1 MTNKAKAD
9 AEGCQSMSP
18 QCAGV
23 IWPQETPSTCK
34 KESSWI
40 QWLPCVGVH
49 YIETIIPSRDSQIP
63 AANGHSAGPAR
74 SAKAGHFCTVCK
86 HFCICRRTT
95 KDTCIWRS
103 FLLSF
108 VGEDSRIPE
117 NVKHSDVAIS
127 GKDCRCSVKTWALLC
142 RVWLLS
148 RAVMRPQL
156 QWSLYHSSCWWGIV
170 GWMGY
175 STHVHIHQW
184 STRSWS
190 QKQIFIALSKEA
202 DSHRN

>member
-1 MTNKAKAD
+1 MKNNAKAD
-9 AEGCQSMSP
+9 AEGCRSMSP

-108 VGEDSRIPE
+108 VGEDTRIPE

-127 GKDCRCSVKTWALLC
+127 GRDCRCSVKTWALLC
-142 RVWLLS
+142 RAWLLS
-148 RAVMRPQL
+148 RAVIQRI
-156 QWSLYHSSCWWGIV
+156 LYRSSYRV
-170 GWMGY
+170 GWIYLPCIM
-175 STHVHIHQW
+175 HVHIHQW
-184 STRSWS
+184 STRSWC
-190 QKQIFIALSKEA
+190 QKQIRIALSKEA